1 MVQQDGV
8 YTRLEDV
15 VDDVFIQHGFTF
27 YDDFGTL
34 DGYNFTS
41 VFVYEVFYPST
52 HDATSYFSTSYFLE
66 SLAID
71 FNFFCEVEKK
81 ENVFVVGITNGAQ
94 QCGNR

>member
-15 VDDVFIQHGFTF
+15 VDVVFIQHGFTF
-27 YDDFGTL
+27 YDDFRTL
-34 DGYNFTS
+34 DGNNFTS

-52 HDATSYFSTSYFLE
+52 HNATGNFSTNNFLE
-66 SLAID
+66 NLAID
-71 FNFFCEVEKK
+71 FYFFCKVEKK
-81 ENVFVVGITNGAQ
+81 ENVFIVGITNGAQ